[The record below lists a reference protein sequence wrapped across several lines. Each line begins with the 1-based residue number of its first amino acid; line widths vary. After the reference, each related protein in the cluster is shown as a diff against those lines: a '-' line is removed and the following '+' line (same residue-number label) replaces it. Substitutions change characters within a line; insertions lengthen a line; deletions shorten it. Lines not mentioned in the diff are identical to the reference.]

1 MTMVRAAIL
10 LIDDH
15 PITIDAYIN
24 ILSMQENSEAVIEF
38 TTAYS
43 CREAYKK
50 ITTTY
55 NSQKTFQV
63 AFVDISLPP
72 YDAKQIYCGIDL
84 AILIRRHFPACKII
98 LLTMHSESLI
108 VKKAMEQINPDGFI
122 LKNDIDTKSLLTA
135 YKSIIGGNT
144 YYSPSICK
152 IHNDNTL
159 NKLNL
164 DAIDCQI
171 LVLISKKIK
180 TKDMPHYLDLSL
192 SAIEKRK
199 AAIKNKLLEDKGSD
213 KELIEQAKKIDLF

>member
-1 MTMVRAAIL
+1 MVKTAIL

-15 PITIDAYIN
+15 PITVDAYIT
-24 ILSMQENSEAVIEF
+24 ILSKQENSEAVIDF

-50 ITTTY
+50 ITANY

-72 YDAKQIYCGIDL
+72 YDAKQIYCGINL
-84 AILIRRHFPACKII
+84 AILIKRYFPACKII
-98 LLTMHSESLI
+98 LLTMHSEGLI

-122 LKNDIDTKSLLTA
+122 LKNEIDTKSLLTA

-144 YYSPSICK
+144 YYSPSISK

-159 NKLNL
+159 NTLNF

-171 LVLISKKIK
+171 L
-180 TKDMPHYLDLSL
+180 
-192 SAIEKRK
+192 
-199 AAIKNKLLEDKGSD
+199 
-213 KELIEQAKKIDLF
+213 ELIFKKYCSNSKTIKLQF

>member
-1 MTMVRAAIL
+1 MVRTAIL

-15 PITIDAYIN
+15 PITVDAYIT
-24 ILSMQENSEAVIEF
+24 ILSKQENSEVVIEF

-50 ITTTY
+50 ITATY

-84 AILIRRHFPACKII
+84 SILIRRYFPACKII

-108 VKKAMEQINPDGFI
+108 IKKAMEQINPDGFI

-135 YKSIIGGNT
+135 YKSIIGGDT

-159 NKLNL
+159 NALNF

-171 LVLISKKIK
+171 LELISKKIK
-180 TKDMPHYLDLSL
+180 TKDMTEHLDLSL

-199 AAIKNKLLEDKGSD
+199 ATIKNKLLKDKGTD
-213 KELIEQAKKIDLF
+213 IEIIEEAHKIGLI

>member
-1 MTMVRAAIL
+1 MVNTAIL

-15 PITIDAYIN
+15 PITVDAYIT
-24 ILSMQENSEAVIEF
+24 ILSKQENSEAVIEF

-43 CREAYKK
+43 CREAHKK
-50 ITTTY
+50 ITATY

-72 YDAKQIYCGIDL
+72 YDTKQIYCGIHL
-84 AILIRRHFPACKII
+84 AILIRRYFPACKII

-108 VKKAMEQINPDGFI
+108 IKKAMEQINPDGFI

-135 YKSIIGGNT
+135 YNSIIGGDT

-159 NKLNL
+159 NALNF
-164 DAIDCQI
+164 DTIDCQI
-171 LVLISKKIK
+171 LEFISKKIK
-180 TKDMPHYLDLSL
+180 TKDMPEQLNISL

-199 AAIKNKLLEDKGSD
+199 STIKNKLLKDKGTD
-213 KELIEQAKKIDLF
+213 IEIIEEAKKLGLI

>member
-1 MTMVRAAIL
+1 MVRTAII

-24 ILSMQENSEAVIEF
+24 ILSMQENNEAVIEF

-84 AILIRRHFPACKII
+84 AMLIRRHFPACKII
-98 LLTMHSESLI
+98 FLTMHSEGLI

-122 LKNDIDTKSLLTA
+122 LKNDIDTKYLLTA
-135 YKSIIGGNT
+135 YKSIIGGDT
-144 YYSPSICK
+144 YYSPSISK
-152 IHNDNTL
+152 INND
-159 NKLNL
+159 NKLNF
-164 DAIDCQI
+164 DTIDCHI
-171 LVLISKKIK
+171 LELISKKIK
-180 TKDMPHYLDLSL
+180 TKDMPEHLNLSL

-199 AAIKNKLLEDKGSD
+199 ATIKNKLLKDKGTD
-213 KELIEQAKKIDLF
+213 IEIIEQAEKRGLI

>member
-1 MTMVRAAIL
+1 MSRTEIL

-15 PITIDAYIN
+15 PITIDAYIT
-24 ILSMQENSEAVIEF
+24 ILSKQENSEVVIEF

-43 CREAYKK
+43 CREAHKK
-50 ITTTY
+50 ITATY

-84 AILIRRHFPACKII
+84 AILIRRYFPACKII

-108 VKKAMEQINPDGFI
+108 IKKAMEQINPDGFI
-122 LKNDIDTKSLLTA
+122 LKSDIDTKSLLTA
-135 YKSIIGGNT
+135 YKYIIRGDT
-144 YYSPSICK
+144 YYSPSISK
-152 IHNDNTL
+152 IYNDNTL
-159 NKLNL
+159 EKLNF

-171 LVLISKKIK
+171 LELISKKIK
-180 TKDMPHYLDLSL
+180 TKDIPEHLNLSL

-199 AAIKNKLLEDKGSD
+199 ASIKNKLLKDKGTD
-213 KELIEQAKKIDLF
+213 IEIIAEAEKLGLI